1 MSILKLSLLAVI
13 APLCRGPFYKTESPE
28 KVPYPEGYRRWMRVR
43 SGLTGHESLS
53 AGEW

>member
-28 KVPYPEGYRRWMRVR
+28 KVPYPEGYRRRMRVR
-43 SGLTGHESLS
+43 SGLTGHESLF
-53 AGEW
+53 AVEW